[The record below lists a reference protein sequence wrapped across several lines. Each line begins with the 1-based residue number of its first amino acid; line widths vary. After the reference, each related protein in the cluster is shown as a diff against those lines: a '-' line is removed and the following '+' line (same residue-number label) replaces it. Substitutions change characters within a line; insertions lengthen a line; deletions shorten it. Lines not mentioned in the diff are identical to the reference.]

1 MRRERE
7 TGSEGKG
14 ISAKK
19 EILAWRRENIKKIA
33 RGTCKLQCLR
43 KVSMSYRRKGENIR
57 QMYLSIYIGNRE
69 QFTKK

>member
-43 KVSMSYRRKGENIR
+43 KVSMSYRRKRGKYQTNVP
-57 QMYLSIYIGNRE
+57 IYIYR
-69 QFTKK
+69 K